1 MEYNN
6 EKLMGFY
13 EFLKKNNL
21 KFQLPVE
28 LKT

>member
-13 EFLKKNNL
+13 EFLEKNNL
-21 KFQLPVE
+21 KFELSVE

>member
-1 MEYNN
+1 MEYDK
-6 EKLMGFY
+6 EKIMSFK

-21 KFQLPVE
+21 KFELPVE